1 MQNIRPLRT
10 NADYEWAL
18 REVEFYFKNTPA
30 AGSEDADRFD
40 VLSALLAQY
49 EDENFGIPDAEDNL
63 PLGIRK
69 S

>member
-1 MQNIRPLRT
+1 MKNIKPLRA
-10 NADYEWAL
+10 NEDYEWAL

-49 EDENFGIPDAEDNL
+49 EDENFAIPDTDRSKL
-63 PLGIRK
+63 
-69 S
+69 